1 MIDSQ
6 DIEDNEHLL
15 VQPIRISTMRH
26 SDIEAVARLE
36 RVCQPL
42 PWSANAYT
50 TELNNPN
57 AYYAAAKTSDGDL
70 AGYGGIWVIMD
81 EMHVTNLGT
90 KPELRGRKIAERL
103 LIVLIKE
110 GIARGA
116 TRATLEV
123 RESNIAAQRLYKKYG
138 FLDVAM
144 RKQYYSDNRENAYIM
159 WAEDLTGAPYQ
170 EMLAQAQAR
179 FSEQP

>member
-1 MIDSQ
+1 MIDETELQ
-6 DIEDNEHLL
+6 PAEPLQIE
-15 VQPIRISTMRH
+15 PIRISPMRH

-36 RVCQPL
+36 RICQPL

-57 AYYAAAKTSDGDL
+57 AYYAAAKSADGDL

-81 EMHVTNLGT
+81 EMHVTNLAT
-90 KPELRGRKIAERL
+90 KPALRGRKIAERL
-103 LIVLIKE
+103 LVVLIRE

-123 RESNIAAQRLYKKYG
+123 RESNLAAQGLYKKFG

-159 WAEDLTGAPYQ
+159 WAEDLTGDAYQ
-170 EMLAQAQAR
+170 QMLALAEAR
-179 FSEQP
+179 LFPKS